1 MAPNNLLKFFHERY
15 VVAIE
20 RYETRLHDEALQ
32 ELTDLLMDPQL
43 PMLYRLKVNIALA
56 DGNTEHSWH
65 LAEAFRKEAES
76 VYSDIR
82 SRRPV
87 GDTRWP
93 AQENELVNLRESLD
107 TLAEEQLASQPQETA
122 DPEPPSAA
130 HENEQTR

>member
-1 MAPNNLLKFFHERY
+1 MAPNNSLKFFRERY

-20 RYETRLHDEALQ
+20 KYETRLHDEALQ
-32 ELTDLLMDPQL
+32 ELTDLLIDPQL
-43 PMLYRLKVNIALA
+43 PMLYRLKANIALA
-56 DGNTEHSWH
+56 DSSTENSWH
-65 LAEAFRKEAES
+65 RAEAFRKEAES

-82 SRRPV
+82 SRCPV

-93 AQENELVNLRESLD
+93 AQENELVNLRESLNS
-107 TLAEEQLASQPQETA
+107 LAEEQHAGQPQETA